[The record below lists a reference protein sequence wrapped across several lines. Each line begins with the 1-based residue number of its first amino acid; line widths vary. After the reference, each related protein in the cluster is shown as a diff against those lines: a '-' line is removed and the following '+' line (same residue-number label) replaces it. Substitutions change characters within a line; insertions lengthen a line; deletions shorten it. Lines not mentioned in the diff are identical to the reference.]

1 MRTILVLNGILSLL
15 FVRAV
20 HFDPKKHADFS
31 GAPEIECMGTPDPS
45 EETVIS
51 AFISIKKDG
60 E

>member
-1 MRTILVLNGILSLL
+1 MLNGILSLL

-31 GAPEIECMGTPDPS
+31 DAPEIECMGTPDPS